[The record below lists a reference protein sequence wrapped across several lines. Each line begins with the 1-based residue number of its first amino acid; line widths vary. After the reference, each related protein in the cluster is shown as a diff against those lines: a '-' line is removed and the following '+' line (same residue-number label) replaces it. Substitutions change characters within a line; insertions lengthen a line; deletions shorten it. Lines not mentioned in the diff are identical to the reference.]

1 MGHRLIT
8 RLSLLV
14 LLLGLG
20 GTEADAQAWSVTE
33 LEPVSR
39 FETVDGFRL
48 HYLDWGNESAPPLL
62 LLHGNG
68 PNAHFWDT
76 FAPAMASF
84 FRVIAWD
91 APHYGD
97 SDAPENGVHDQARKV
112 ALLHSFADQLGL
124 KRFIL
129 VGHSMGGQT
138 GISYAALY
146 PEDVER
152 LVLVDIGPNR
162 EFDPSRQTP
171 GAPFSLQVVRFDN
184 NTPQVGASFRGG
196 SWTQILWP
204 GLPMTIY
211 DTKEDAFEAYRESAM
226 NGAGSRDFLG
236 SMVGPER
243 AAAEERFRQMY
254 YHTLYRT
261 ADGRWTPRRV
271 SGWRGRLED
280 PPGNLGRFFNSD
292 EHWAHWRSIRCPIL
306 VIRGEHSQGFSTETA
321 ERMLRN
327 NANARLVTIADSGHM
342 LPLSHPA
349 EFEAA
354 IREWFGIQ

>member
-8 RLSLLV
+8 RLSLVV

-20 GTEADAQAWSVTE
+20 GTEADAQATSVTQ

-39 FETVDGFRL
+39 FETVDGLRL

-76 FAPAMASF
+76 FAPAMAPF

-184 NTPQVGASFRGG
+184 NTPRVGASFRGG

-226 NGAGSRDFLG
+226 NGPRSLDFLG

-243 AAAEERFRQMY
+243 AAAEERFRQMV
-254 YHTLYRT
+254 YHTLNPM
-261 ADGRWTPRRV
+261 ADGRWVLKTWTLKGPRLT
-271 SGWRGRLED
+271 RG
-280 PPGNLGRFFNSD
+280 GTARFFDVD
-292 EHWAHWRSIRCPIL
+292 EQWAHWRSIRCPIL
-306 VIRGEHSQGFSTETA
+306 VIRGEHSQGFSAERA
-321 ERMLRN
+321 ERMLRE
-327 NANARLVTIADSGHM
+327 NANSRLVTIGNSGHM

-354 IREWFGIQ
+354 VREWLGIQ